1 VKIYN
6 QFGLEMFLL
15 EDHWSSQCTMNHFM

>member
-1 VKIYN
+1 MYK
-6 QFGLEMFLL
+6 QFGLETFLF